1 MCFDE
6 PIKLVFP
13 CFGKERPRP
22 HAHKQSK
29 LKTKLQSKKQHNE
42 RYIIV
47 KKRIKLSLPSDAILN
62 LNYVN
67 YYSQCQKK

>member
-13 CFGKERPRP
+13 CFGKERPL
-22 HAHKQSK
+22 KQSK
-29 LKTKLQSKKQHNE
+29 KTR
-42 RYIIV
+42 RYAYV
-47 KKRIKLSLPSDAILN
+47 KLSRPCDEILN

>member
-6 PIKLVFP
+6 PIKFIFP
-13 CFGKERPRP
+13 CFGKERHS

-29 LKTKLQSKKQHNE
+29 LKAKLQPKND
-42 RYIIV
+42 RYTVI
-47 KKRIKLSLPSDAILN
+47 KKRVKLRDPSDTILN

-67 YYSQCQKK
+67 YYSHCKKNEND